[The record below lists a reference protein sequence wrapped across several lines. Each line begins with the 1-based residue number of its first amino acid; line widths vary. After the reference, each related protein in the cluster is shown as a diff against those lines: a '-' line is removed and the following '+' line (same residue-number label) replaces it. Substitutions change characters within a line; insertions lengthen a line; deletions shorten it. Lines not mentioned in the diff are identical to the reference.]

1 MEPGYNKPV
10 DIELR
15 VGRAN
20 DFTYPSY
27 SVKYMKKNLDVTK
40 PRYCEQ
46 MSPVPGYTTNQKFAF
61 FATHYKGPG
70 GA

>member
-1 MEPGYNKPV
+1 MEPRYNEPV

-46 MSPVPGYTTNQKFAF
+46 MSPVPWFYNEPEVRVFCSTL
-61 FATHYKGPG
+61 
-70 GA
+70 

>member
-1 MEPGYNKPV
+1 MEPRYNKPV
-10 DIELR
+10 YIELL
-15 VGRAN
+15 GRAN
-20 DFTYPSY
+20 DFPYPSY
-27 SVKYMKKNLDVTK
+27 SIKYMKKNLDVTK
-40 PRYCEQ
+40 PRYREQ